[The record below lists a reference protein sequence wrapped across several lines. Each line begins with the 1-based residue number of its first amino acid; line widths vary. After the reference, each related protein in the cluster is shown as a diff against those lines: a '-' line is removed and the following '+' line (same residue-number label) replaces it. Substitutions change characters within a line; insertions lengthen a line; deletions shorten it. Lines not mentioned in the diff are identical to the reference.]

1 MRRLER
7 SVAYLY
13 LVKYELYIADVYL
26 VRERPWSLQKHITLL
41 TINKC
46 PRCSYLK
53 SGIGKLSVS
62 QSSLFF

>member
-41 TINKC
+41 TINA
-46 PRCSYLK
+46 LVAV
-53 SGIGKLSVS
+53 I
-62 QSSLFF
+62 